1 VTAQIHPTAV
11 VSPEANLGEGA
22 VIGPFCLVEGPVR
35 IGARTVLRS
44 HVVIGPH
51 TELGEDNVVYPHCTL
66 GMEPQD
72 LKFKGEATRLQ
83 VGHRN
88 TFREGVT
95 LNRGTVGGGGLT
107 TLGDDNF
114 FMTGSHVAH
123 DCHVGSK
130 NIFAN
135 AATLAGHVEVG
146 DGCNIGAFSAVHQFC
161 RVGDHAFMGGFT
173 VATLDVL
180 PFMKTVGA
188 RDTKSYGVNTVGLK
202 RKGFPTE
209 VIEGLTR
216 AHRTLFQ
223 AGILREEAL
232 FKVESE
238 LGGIPEVAYL
248 VKFIRESKR
257 GIHRG

>member
-1 VTAQIHPTAV
+1 MNAQIHPSAV
-11 VSPEANLGEGA
+11 VSPEATLGDG
-22 VIGPFCLVEGPVR
+22 VVVGPFCLIEGDVK

-51 TELGEDNVVYPHCTL
+51 TELGEDNVVYAHATL

-72 LKFKGEATRLQ
+72 LKFKGEATRLV

-95 LNRGTVGGGGLT
+95 LNRGTVGGGGVT
-107 TLGDDNF
+107 TLADDNF
-114 FMTGSHVAH
+114 FMTAAHVAH

-135 AATLAGHVEVG
+135 AATLAGHVEIG

-173 VATLDVL
+173 VATLDVM

-188 RDTKSYGVNTVGLK
+188 RDTKSYGVNTMGLK
-202 RKGFPTE
+202 RKGYSTE
-209 VIEGLTR
+209 VIEGLSK
-216 AHRTLFQ
+216 AHRLLFHS
-223 AGILREEAL
+223 GLLREEAMG
-232 FKVESE
+232 KVEAE
-238 LGGIPEVAYL
+238 LGTIAEVAYL
-248 VKFIRESKR
+248 VRFIRESKR

>member
-1 VTAQIHPTAV
+1 MSTQIHPTAV
-11 VSPEANLGEGA
+11 ISPQAEFADG
-22 VIGPFCLVEGPVR
+22 VVVGPFCLVEGPVK

-72 LKFKGEATRLQ
+72 LKFKGEATRLV

-88 TFREGVT
+88 TLREGVT
-95 LNRGTVGGGGLT
+95 MNRGTVGGGGIT
-107 TLGDDNF
+107 TVGDDNF
-114 FMTGSHVAH
+114 LMTASHVAH
-123 DCHVGSK
+123 DCHVGHK

-173 VATLDVL
+173 VATMDVL

-202 RKGFPTE
+202 RKGYSAE
-209 VIEGLTR
+209 VIEGLSR
-216 AHRTLFQ
+216 AHRILFQ
-223 AGILREEAL
+223 SGLLREEAL
-232 FKVESE
+232 FKVEAD
-238 LGGIPEVAYL
+238 LGGIAEVAYL
-248 VKFIRESKR
+248 VRFIRESKR